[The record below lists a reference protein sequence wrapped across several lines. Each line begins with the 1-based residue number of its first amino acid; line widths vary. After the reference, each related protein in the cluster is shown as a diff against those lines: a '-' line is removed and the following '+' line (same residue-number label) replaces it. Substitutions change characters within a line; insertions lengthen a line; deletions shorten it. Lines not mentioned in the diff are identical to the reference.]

1 VVLIGG
7 TSLGLGILGT
17 AYTQSAAGA
26 LFWIS
31 ISIGG
36 LSAASP
42 VGWSI
47 PSLIAPKE
55 SVGTVGGILNFSNQL
70 AAIAA
75 PIVTGY
81 VVQATHSFAW
91 AFVAAT
97 AILLISIAAYIFLL
111 GGMEPVPE
119 PA

>member
-1 VVLIGG
+1 
-7 TSLGLGILGT
+7 
-17 AYTQSAAGA
+17 
-26 LFWIS
+26 
-31 ISIGG
+31 
-36 LSAASP
+36 
-42 VGWSI
+42 
-47 PSLIAPKE
+47 
-55 SVGTVGGILNFSNQL
+55 VGGILNFSNQL

-81 VVQATHSFAW
+81 VVQATQSFAW

-97 AILLISIAAYIFLL
+97 AVLLMSIAAYIFLL